1 MANIPYTQNPTF
13 WDITFGDRLSLK
25 VHVDNLMVRTLKR
38 FRCQK
43 NTVSKK
49 QKDPHVFF

>member
-13 WDITFGDRLSLK
+13 LDITFGEK
-25 VHVDNLMVRTLKR
+25 VHVENLMVRTLKR